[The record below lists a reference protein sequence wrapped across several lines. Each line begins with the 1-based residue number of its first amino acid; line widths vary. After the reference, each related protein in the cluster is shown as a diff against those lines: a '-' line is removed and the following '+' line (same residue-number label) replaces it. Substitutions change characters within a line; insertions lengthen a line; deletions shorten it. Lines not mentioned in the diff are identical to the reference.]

1 MIRSLLLFGSLV
13 LLLPGVLSAGP
24 YAPAGGQP
32 GATAILATDPSIV
45 EWATGATINR
55 GLAEIDNPSLGYAT
69 YGGLDGSGSS
79 ANTAPIG
86 QPPQPQST
94 YYAVALGQGGTATLT
109 FAQPIT
115 NGPGYDF
122 AVFGNGFSSGSQEW
136 CKPAFVEVSSDGA
149 DFFRFP
155 SVSLTQ
161 TTTQV
166 GSYGTLDPTN
176 LYDLAGKDPVGYG
189 TPFDLQELAGVSPLL
204 NVNDVTEVRI
214 VDCVGDINPAYATYD
229 SLGNIVNAPWPAY
242 ATAGSEGFGLAGVG
256 VINAMPEPST
266 LALLASAGLVA
277 GIVFCRRWFRKPV
290 DHDGERQVST
300 FEFTYPLRHNVKFN
314 KEFS

>member
-1 MIRSLLLFGSLV
+1 MSWRLLLFGSLV
-13 LLLPGVLSAGP
+13 LLHPGVSSAGP

-32 GATAILATDPSIV
+32 GATAILATDRSIV
-45 EWATGATINR
+45 EWASGATINR

-69 YGGLDGSGSS
+69 YGGPNGSGTS

-86 QPPQPQST
+86 SPPQPQST

-122 AVFGNGFSSGSQEW
+122 AVFGNGFSEGSQEW

-149 DFFRFP
+149 NFFPFP

-166 GSYGTLDPTN
+166 GSFGTLDPTN

-204 NVNDVTEVRI
+204 NINDVTEVRI

-229 SLGNIVNAPWPAY
+229 SQGHIINAPWPAT
-242 ATAGSEGFGLAGVG
+242 ATAGSEGFCLAGVG
-256 VINAMPEPST
+256 VINAVPEPST
-266 LALLASAGLVA
+266 LALLVSAGLAA
-277 GIVFCRRWFRKPV
+277 GIAFRRRASRRPADRDCQQPAPASNSAV
-290 DHDGERQVST
+290 C
-300 FEFTYPLRHNVKFN
+300 
-314 KEFS
+314 